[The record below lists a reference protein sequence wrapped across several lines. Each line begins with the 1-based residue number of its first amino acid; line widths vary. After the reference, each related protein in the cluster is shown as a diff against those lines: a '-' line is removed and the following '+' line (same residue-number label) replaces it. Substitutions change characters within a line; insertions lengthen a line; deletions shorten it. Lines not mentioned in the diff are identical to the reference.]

1 MNMFSKDLRKVSAP
15 SVVSG
20 TILAFFLVFSLLAA
34 GCDAASG
41 SPILTDE
48 EAFTSSEYYSSVE
61 TEMNITPPPPAVRLD
76 FVYHNYV
83 ALTDFLRNVSFHY
96 PGLTHLYS
104 IGQSV
109 LKREL
114 WVLAVSSTPDRH
126 VAGKPEMKYVG
137 NIHGNE
143 PVSKEILLHLILHL
157 VSGYGHDPVITLL
170 LDYSRIHFLVSM
182 NPDGFEK
189 SAEGTCSNDKGR
201 KNQKDFDL
209 NRNFPDHFQHN
220 HFPLQP
226 ETKAVMQWMSNVPFV
241 LSAGLH
247 GGALVASYPFENHVN
262 RALHI
267 HEREENPTPD
277 DDVFR
282 HLATV
287 YAKNHATMW
296 MGKPCKPKSESF
308 VGGIVNGAKWYTF
321 VGGMQDY
328 NYIVRGT
335 MEITLEVSCCKH
347 PMASTLRQHWLDNR
361 KALILYMY
369 EALRGVKGFVTD
381 EESGRPVSGAQLHVR
396 GRHHGFN
403 TTADGEYWRIL
414 LNGSYILQV
423 SAEGY
428 QPHEESFEVMGDEAT
443 VLNVTL
449 RRLAVSL
456 SSTTSSPTLPP
467 LTSVTGTV
475 EEVINMDSTNTTES
489 SFDESSGDGNHNTQ
503 HPNGVD
509 PNKTSTSTPTISA
522 TSNETITNDL
532 PTNPITT
539 ANGANDDDEDDDED
553 DGDED
558 NMPSLYN
565 MSREPRMDAVKSTA
579 SSFVATALGGKDAMR
594 LRLISTLACTFILSK
609 LLLN

>member
-1 MNMFSKDLRKVSAP
+1 MFSKDLRKVSAP

-396 GRHHGFN
+396 GRRHGFN

-467 LTSVTGTV
+467 TSVTGTV

-532 PTNPITT
+532 PTNPITA

>member
-1 MNMFSKDLRKVSAP
+1 MLFCKRFTRYS
-15 SVVSG
+15 SG
-20 TILAFFLVFSLLAA
+20 GMMLALLALSLLAI
-34 GCDAASG
+34 GHEAASV

-48 EAFTSSEYYSSVE
+48 ETFTSSEYYSSVE
-61 TEMNITPPPPAVRLD
+61 SEINITPPPPAVPLD
-76 FVYHNYV
+76 FVYHNYT
-83 ALTDFLRNVSFHY
+83 ALTDFLRNVSYHY

-109 LKREL
+109 LKKEL

-170 LDYSRIHFLVSM
+170 LDHSRIHFLVSM

-189 SAEGTCSNDKGR
+189 SSEGTCSNDKGR
-201 KNQKDFDL
+201 KNQKDYDL

-226 ETKAVMQWMSNVPFV
+226 ETRAVIQWMSKVPFV

-247 GGALVASYPFENHVN
+247 GGALVASYPYENQISQPNHM
-262 RALHI
+262 L
-267 HEREENPTPD
+267 EREENPTPD

-282 HLATV
+282 HLAAV

-328 NYIVRGT
+328 NYIFHGT

-369 EALRGVKGFVTD
+369 EALRGVKGFVMD
-381 EESGRPVSGAQLHVR
+381 EESGLPVGGAQMSVK
-396 GRHHGFN
+396 GRHREFN

-428 QPHEESFEVMGDEAT
+428 ESYEEPFEVMGDEAT

-449 RRLAVSL
+449 RRLAPAVNVGAR
-456 SSTTSSPTLPP
+456 TAR
-467 LTSVTGTV
+467 TG
-475 EEVINMDSTNTTES
+475 
-489 SFDESSGDGNHNTQ
+489 SSG
-503 HPNGVD
+503 
-509 PNKTSTSTPTISA
+509 IS
-522 TSNETITNDL
+522 L
-532 PTNPITT
+532 HF
-539 ANGANDDDEDDDED
+539 
-553 DGDED
+553 
-558 NMPSLYN
+558 L
-565 MSREPRMDAVKSTA
+565 
-579 SSFVATALGGKDAMR
+579 
-594 LRLISTLACTFILSK
+594 LSAG
-609 LLLN
+609 LLLCSLLLLV